1 MINSDNLINYIAKKI
16 STLRIAKNL
25 SARQLSF
32 DLGQSADYINQ
43 IETCRAFPSITSL
56 FNICEYF
63 GITIG
68 EFFNEE
74 IAYPLEYKEIIK
86 ELNKLDKI
94 ELENFTNILK
104 MVTSKKK

>member
-1 MINSDNLINYIAKKI
+1 MLAKE
-16 STLRIAKNL
+16 
-25 SARQLSF
+25 Q
-32 DLGQSADYINQ
+32 YINQ
-43 IETCRAFPSITSL
+43 IESGNSIPSLESL

-74 IAYPLEYKEIIK
+74 IAFPLEYKDIIK

-94 ELENFTNILK
+94 ELEHFTNLLK